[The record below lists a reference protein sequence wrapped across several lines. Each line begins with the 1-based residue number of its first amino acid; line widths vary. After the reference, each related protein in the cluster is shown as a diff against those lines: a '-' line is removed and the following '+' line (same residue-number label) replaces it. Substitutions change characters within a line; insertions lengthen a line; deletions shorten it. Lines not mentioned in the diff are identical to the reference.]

1 MGIFDAFAESGGV
14 EMTAQELSSKTKGD
28 YAFLGKI
35 FSYFFSFFF
44 PPLPLNFTQCPLCW
58 SREEGRRK
66 EAANADGYR
75 TCLAFPLRSPA
86 L

>member
-44 PPLPLNFTQCPLCW
+44 PPPP
-58 SREEGRRK
+58 
-66 EAANADGYR
+66 
-75 TCLAFPLRSPA
+75 PPP
-86 L
+86 